1 MKSMKAAVLYGV
13 NDLRVEE
20 KPIPEPRAGE
30 VLVRIKQVGVCG
42 TDVHMW
48 AGTNFEGE
56 FPFVPGHE
64 WVGVVEKMGP
74 GVRSIKV
81 GDRVTGECFIP
92 CGTCPVCKEGGLPVF
107 CPNHDY
113 YGFQPDNAGGMAEY
127 HRSPEIRLVKI
138 HDSLSDDEACLIE
151 PVSVAY
157 RAVWGRGG
165 GAGPHDRI
173 GIIGAGPIG
182 LFAMQICL
190 VSGAQVVVFEPAA
203 YRQKMARDMGA
214 RTIIDPSRENVFERV
229 MELTEG
235 LGLTLLVE
243 CSGSVEGIASTVDIV
258 AVDGRIV
265 LTGQSMG
272 TKIPTELGKLIWNNA
287 VIVGA
292 NGSQHYYRKTM
303 AYLSRKL
310 ADPAIIIT
318 HRFPFDKIQE
328 AFALGNKGTESGK
341 IMLELLRSDP

>member
-1 MKSMKAAVLYGV
+1 MKTMKAVVLHGV
-13 NDLRVEE
+13 NDLRMEE
-20 KPIPEPRAGE
+20 KPVPEPSAGE
-30 VLVRIKQVGVCG
+30 VLVRIKECGICG

-48 AGTNFEGE
+48 AGTNFEGT

-64 WVGVVEKMGP
+64 WVGFVEKTGP
-74 GVRSIKV
+74 GVKSVDI

-92 CGTCPVCKEGGLPVF
+92 CGTCPICKEGALPVY

-113 YGFQPDNAGGMAEY
+113 YGFQPDHAGGLAEY
-127 HRSPEIRLVKI
+127 HLSPEKRLVKI
-138 HDSLSDDEACLIE
+138 YEALSDDEAALIE

-157 RAVWGRGG
+157 RAIWGRGG
-165 GAGPHDRI
+165 GVAPHDRV

-190 VSGAQVVVFEPAA
+190 VSGAQVIVFEPAR
-203 YRQKMARDMGA
+203 YRQDMARDMGA
-214 RTIIDPSRENVFERV
+214 QRIIDPSKENVVESV
-229 MELTEG
+229 MDLTEG
-235 LGLTLLVE
+235 LGLTMLVE
-243 CSGSVEGIASTVDIV
+243 CSGSIEGAASTVDLV

-265 LTGQSMG
+265 LTGQSVG

-287 VIVGA
+287 VVVGS

-310 ADPAIIIT
+310 TDVSKIIT
-318 HRFPFDKIQE
+318 HRMPLEDIHE
-328 AFALGNKGTESGK
+328 AFELGNRGTGSGK
-341 IMLELLRSDP
+341 IMIEC

>member
-1 MKSMKAAVLYGV
+1 MKMMQAAVLYGV
-13 NDLRVEE
+13 NDLRFEE
-20 KPIPEPRAGE
+20 KPVPEPQRGE
-30 VLVRIKQVGVCG
+30 VLVRIKQCGVCG

-48 AGTNFEGE
+48 SGTNFEGE

-64 WVGVVEKMGP
+64 WVGLVEHTGENVK
-74 GVRSIKV
+74 SLKV
-81 GDRVTGECFIP
+81 GDRVVGECFIP
-92 CGTCPVCKEGGLPVF
+92 CGTCPICKEGCLPVF

-113 YGFQPDNAGGMAEY
+113 YGFQPDHGGGMAEY
-127 HRSPEIRLVKI
+127 HLSPESRLVKVY
-138 HDSLSDDEACLIE
+138 DALSDDEASLIE

-157 RAVWGRGG
+157 RAIWGRGSG
-165 GAGPHDRI
+165 SAPHDRV

-190 VSGAQVVVFEPAA
+190 ASGAEVIVFEPAK
-203 YRQKMARDMGA
+203 YRQEMARDMGA
-214 RTIIDPSRENVFERV
+214 RTIIDPSKTDVFKDV
-229 MELTEG
+229 MDRTEG

-243 CSGSVEGIASTVDIV
+243 CSGSKEGIASTVDLV

-265 LTGQSMG
+265 LTGQSIG

-287 VIVGA
+287 YVVGS

-310 ADPAIIIT
+310 SNPAKIIT
-318 HRFPFDKIQE
+318 HRFPLAKIHE
-328 AFALGNKGTESGK
+328 AFELGNKGTGSGK
-341 IMLELLRSDP
+341 IILEC